1 MNMGIRGND
10 SRTYEG
16 NVKWIMREE
25 RGVTCIFISFSS
37 LGIGEA
43 GPAKDTTAFGLSF
56 LFFSMSCI
64 CTIRGRH
71 RPPPQR
77 NTRKAVVV
85 FLLALH
91 MHRGV
96 VLV

>member
-1 MNMGIRGND
+1 MD
-10 SRTYEG
+10 HEG
-16 NVKWIMREE
+16 GTGRYLH
-25 RGVTCIFISFSS
+25 FHFLSS

-43 GPAKDTTAFGLSF
+43 GPAKDTTAFGLSFF

-77 NTRKAVVV
+77 NLREAVVV
-85 FLLALH
+85 FLLSHCTCIVALCWF
-91 MHRGV
+91 
-96 VLV
+96 

>member
-1 MNMGIRGND
+1 MD
-10 SRTYEG
+10 HEG
-16 NVKWIMREE
+16 GTGRYLH
-25 RGVTCIFISFSS
+25 FHFLSS

-56 LFFSMSCI
+56 FCFFPCLAFAPSEEGI
-64 CTIRGRH
+64 VR
-71 RPPPQR
+71 PPQR
-77 NTRKAVVV
+77 NLREAVVV

-96 VLV
+96 VLVSR

>member
-1 MNMGIRGND
+1 MD
-10 SRTYEG
+10 HEG
-16 NVKWIMREE
+16 GTGRYLH
-25 RGVTCIFISFSS
+25 FHFLSS

-56 LFFSMSCI
+56 FFLFFSMSCI

-71 RPPPQR
+71 RPAPAEKLERSRCGLSP
-77 NTRKAVVV
+77 
-85 FLLALH
+85 LALH